1 MKDGKKTQNPN
12 PGKKKRRNFNQ
23 NLHKPKYTTKNRKTA
38 ITSLIEQNQRA
49 LAKR

>member
-38 ITSLIEQNQRA
+38 ITFEQNQRA